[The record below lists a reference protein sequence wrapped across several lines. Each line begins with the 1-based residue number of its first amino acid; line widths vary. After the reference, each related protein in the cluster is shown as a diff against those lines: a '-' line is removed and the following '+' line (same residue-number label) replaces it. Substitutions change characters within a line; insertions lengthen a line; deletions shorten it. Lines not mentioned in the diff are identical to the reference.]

1 MIVKS
6 VNEGLNCDI
15 LGRKY
20 GMLLLVTE
28 SILEP
33 FKNSLRKHRE
43 SRIFP
48 LTIRKLKISRRFYT
62 LEN

>member
-1 MIVKS
+1 MIVRS
-6 VNEGLNCDI
+6 VNEGLNRDI
-15 LGRKY
+15 LDRKY

-48 LTIRKLKISRRFYT
+48 
-62 LEN
+62 